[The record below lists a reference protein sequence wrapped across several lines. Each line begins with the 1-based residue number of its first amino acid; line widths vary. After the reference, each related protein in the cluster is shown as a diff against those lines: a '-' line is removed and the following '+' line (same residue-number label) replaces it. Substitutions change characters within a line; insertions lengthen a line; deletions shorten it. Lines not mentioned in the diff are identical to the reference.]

1 MEPPSLMNAPSSP
14 AKRTS
19 EPSTSKILSTEQLSS
34 ETVHVSEIEEQALKS
49 SKISKKDQK
58 KKEIHTTIGTRGQRQ
73 SQRLKANWKSK
84 FTNVESCPVIIDD
97 QDTDMQCNEGTHVVD
112 KDDINQTLKQL
123 VSKVKSKKKMKVS
136 EKQVSNMR
144 NKKLCLKK
152 TQSLQSRNEVE
163 EVLYLYQ
170 KEKLK
175 NIKSFVKK
183 PKMLQMF
190 DYTAAVE
197 CEEKL
202 FMSMSK
208 TKDKIKSLKN
218 KGVKQD
224 TKKQSLKIRLKKPK
238 EKEKEVVIGAED
250 ADGTSEDDTTVDLD
264 KNIENQIAD
273 QIAEIVKS
281 TVTEVQLRANMLE
294 KELSLFDDHATKMH
308 SLLIKAKKDF
318 PGSQL
323 IEEKERKW
331 LLLLNKY
338 NTIEKQQ
345 SERIPN
351 DAAGTEK
358 NVFQN
363 TPFDVTDTFMTE
375 YEKYEERATS
385 KKDYFSDPTSLDWI
399 VEKDTLKR
407 GPESQ
412 VVEKDTMDVDTMAKD
427 TTKEKAESTK
437 NKFCFSDAPTFDLQ
451 IPDLTPSTQEGQ
463 ENIIVE
469 EVTMGGEKTN
479 EEDTMKKGTE
489 NTIVFK
495 GGYENPNVE
504 KETEQVLREVVD
516 TLKGDKTSEDKLIVE
531 NLIVEKDT
539 LKRGPK
545 SQVVEKGTMDVD
557 SVAKDTTKENAE
569 STKNKF
575 CFSDAPTFDLQI
587 PDLTQSTQEGQEN
600 MIVEEETVGREM
612 KNQEDTMKK
621 GSENT
626 MVFIGGPENPNVE
639 KETEQVLKH
648 NEVVDTIDV
657 QRRETNLNNEKDEY
671 ITPVKD
677 IIICAEP
684 VTSVKPELEKKK
696 RPEREKFLPE
706 KMEPLFYI
714 SSVITVPRV
723 IMESLRPG
731 IEIHADIISAWAHI
745 LNYEEKKRSRESV
758 YRLFCTT
765 PMIKEAFVGYLDS
778 ISHPKATKMKQTVID
793 RLKMNWRT
801 TTNVI
806 DCGIFTMRHMETFM
820 GQEAA
825 DWKCGFGK
833 EEAGN
838 QQVQLEDLRRKYTAK
853 ILLHD
858 INENKHLVTK
868 TVKKYMELTANDK
881 RKIQRSA
888 KQRIESRLK
897 LNID

>member
-34 ETVHVSEIEEQALKS
+34 ETVHVSEIEEQAPKS

-97 QDTDMQCNEGTHVVD
+97 QDTDMQCNAGTHVAD

-163 EVLYLYQ
+163 EVDEETEVLYLYQ

-175 NIKSFVKK
+175 DIKSFVKK

-308 SLLIKAKKDF
+308 SLLIKAKQDF

-345 SERIPN
+345 SERITN

-412 VVEKDTMDVDTMAKD
+412 VVEKDTMDVDTVERHNKGKGRIY
-427 TTKEKAESTK
+427 KE
-437 NKFCFSDAPTFDLQ
+437 Q
-451 IPDLTPSTQEGQ
+451 ILFFRCT
-463 ENIIVE
+463 NI
-469 EVTMGGEKTN
+469 
-479 EEDTMKKGTE
+479 
-489 NTIVFK
+489 
-495 GGYENPNVE
+495 
-504 KETEQVLREVVD
+504 
-516 TLKGDKTSEDKLIVE
+516 
-531 NLIVEKDT
+531 
-539 LKRGPK
+539 
-545 SQVVEKGTMDVD
+545 
-557 SVAKDTTKENAE
+557 
-569 STKNKF
+569 
-575 CFSDAPTFDLQI
+575 
-587 PDLTQSTQEGQEN
+587 
-600 MIVEEETVGREM
+600 
-612 KNQEDTMKK
+612 
-621 GSENT
+621 
-626 MVFIGGPENPNVE
+626 
-639 KETEQVLKH
+639 
-648 NEVVDTIDV
+648 
-657 QRRETNLNNEKDEY
+657 
-671 ITPVKD
+671 
-677 IIICAEP
+677 
-684 VTSVKPELEKKK
+684 
-696 RPEREKFLPE
+696 
-706 KMEPLFYI
+706 
-714 SSVITVPRV
+714 
-723 IMESLRPG
+723 
-731 IEIHADIISAWAHI
+731 
-745 LNYEEKKRSRESV
+745 
-758 YRLFCTT
+758 
-765 PMIKEAFVGYLDS
+765 
-778 ISHPKATKMKQTVID
+778 
-793 RLKMNWRT
+793 
-801 TTNVI
+801 
-806 DCGIFTMRHMETFM
+806 
-820 GQEAA
+820 
-825 DWKCGFGK
+825 
-833 EEAGN
+833 
-838 QQVQLEDLRRKYTAK
+838 
-853 ILLHD
+853 
-858 INENKHLVTK
+858 
-868 TVKKYMELTANDK
+868 
-881 RKIQRSA
+881 
-888 KQRIESRLK
+888 
-897 LNID
+897 